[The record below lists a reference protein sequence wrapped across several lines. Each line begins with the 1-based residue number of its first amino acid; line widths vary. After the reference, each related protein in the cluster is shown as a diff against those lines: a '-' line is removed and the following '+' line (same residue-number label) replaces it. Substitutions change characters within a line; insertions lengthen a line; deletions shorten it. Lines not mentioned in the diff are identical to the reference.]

1 MALDW
6 AAGLKKATD
15 VYPPMVLLYAGAKL
29 GKTTFASEF
38 PAPYYCRTGEGE
50 RQSSGE
56 PMMSFGVSE
65 DYTDVINQMDWML
78 SEEHDRKTFVLDA
91 ADGLE
96 RHIER
101 EVCKRNGWAS
111 VSDGPFGAGGRA
123 VKGLWG
129 EFVDK
134 ALKLKLSGY
143 FVVIISHVKAKTV
156 PGVTTDSYPRYMPN
170 LHDDAVGALV
180 DASDLIGFL
189 HQRVTVVKEK
199 AGFHKDNVR
208 TRGAGGGDI
217 VIAVQERPGFIAGNR
232 YDIEE
237 AVLPF
242 KRGEGF
248 EAIKKYLPK
257 ELFADND
264 NAAANRQAA

>member
-6 AAGLKKATD
+6 ASGLKKAND
-15 VYPPMVLLYAGAKL
+15 VYPPICVIYGGAKL
-29 GKTTFASEF
+29 GKTTIAAEF
-38 PAPYYCRTGEGE
+38 PTPYYCRTGEGE

-65 DYTDVINQMDWML
+65 SYSDVIDQMDWML
-78 SEEHDRKTFVLDA
+78 EGDHDRKTFVLDA

-96 RHIER
+96 SHIEA
-101 EVCKRNGWAS
+101 EACKRNGWQS
-111 VSDGPFGAGGRA
+111 VSDGAFGAGGRA
-123 VKGLWG
+123 VKAIWG
-129 EFVDK
+129 EFVSK
-134 ALKLKLSGY
+134 CLKLKTAGY
-143 FVVIISHVKAKTV
+143 WVVIIAHVKAKTV

-170 LHDDAVGALV
+170 LHDDAVGAIV

-232 YDIEE
+232 YDIDD
-237 AVLPF
+237 ATIPF

-248 EAIKKYLPK
+248 LAILKYLPK
-257 ELFADND
+257 ELQE
-264 NAAANRQAA
+264 AA